1 LPARRCWPPQKTR
14 PLLFP
19 LHLAATFAPGESVK
33 IQLYAKNVPALEFRV
48 YKVKDAEKFF
58 SGLKDI
64 HSFGAQSSSPGEQ
77 IDERTWI
84 ERLHDL
90 KADLWWRVRHF
101 FRSQFTDE
109 ARDSFRESQGKLGKR
124 SKVVGATEFAQVP
137 LLNESQLVAR
147 WKLVTPPAIVSE
159 TQQFAHRRLS
169 SGVYLIEPLTTPTR
183 PTPSPSSPALPLWKG

>member
-1 LPARRCWPPQKTR
+1 MRLRKPLLFVLFLLFAGAPLAAAQKTR
-14 PLLFP
+14 PAPFP
-19 LHLAATFAPGESVK
+19 LHLAHVCPRREHQDSALRQK
-33 IQLYAKNVPALEFRV
+33 RPALEFRV

-101 FRSQFTDE
+101 FRSQLLTKPATAS
-109 ARDSFRESQGKLGKR
+109 AR
-124 SKVVGATEFAQVP
+124 
-137 LLNESQLVAR
+137 AR
-147 WKLVTPPAIVSE
+147 AS
-159 TQQFAHRRLS
+159 
-169 SGVYLIEPLTTPTR
+169 
-183 PTPSPSSPALPLWKG
+183 